1 MSNRISE
8 ETKRKQGR
16 CTGHGKDYIPGIFC
30 RELMGI
36 GVTSCFP
43 DWQHGRM
50 IQCLSQG
57 ELWWYLKLRWNDDVL
72 DIREQFLLDPS
83 RIESIATSMGT
94 RPAQNGKVLMST
106 DFLVDTTKGLIAI
119 NVKTDRKVI
128 EKASDRKLLLLEIE
142 RRYWDSLGIPWK
154 LVFKEDLN
162 RIEVANIKDVVRFY
176 DRKNVFDDYSLA
188 KHLIATKRIIVN
200 MKEEIDY
207 LKLISELKKESIWE
221 EYTKE

>member
-1 MSNRISE
+1 M
-8 ETKRKQGR
+8 
-16 CTGHGKDYIPGIFC
+16 
-30 RELMGI
+30 
-36 GVTSCFP
+36 
-43 DWQHGRM
+43 
-50 IQCLSQG
+50 
-57 ELWWYLKLRWNDDVL
+57 KLRWNDDVL

-106 DFLVDTTKGLIAI
+106 DFLVDTTKGQIAVC
-119 NVKTDRKVI
+119 VKDSRKTI
-128 EKASDRKLLLLEIE
+128 EKATKRMLLLLEME
-142 RRYWDSLGIPWK
+142 KRYWDSLGIPWK

>member
-16 CTGHGKDYIPGIFC
+16 GTGSGKDYIPEIMC
-30 RELMGI
+30 REIMGK
-36 GVTSCFP
+36 GVSSCFP
-43 DWQHGRM
+43 DWKHGRM
-50 IQCLSQG
+50 IQCLSQS
-57 ELWWYLKLRWNDDVL
+57 ELWYYVILRWNDEVT
-72 DIREQFLLDPS
+72 DIREQFPLDPQKV
-83 RIESIATSMGT
+83 EYIASALGT
-94 RPAQNGKVLMST
+94 HPAMHGRVRMTT
-106 DFLVDTTKGLIAI
+106 DFLVDTTKGQIAI
-119 NVKTDRKVI
+119 NVKNDRKVI